1 MTQKQ
6 VDGLESDATKR
17 IEAIN
22 FLLST
27 VCVSICLPA
36 AIGRKDAGIDHT
48 QYAAGY
54 AAYHARCEEADRVS
68 GDWEEGAGCVSELQH
83 MTLKGSSD
91 LM

>member
-1 MTQKQ
+1 MGSETDLGSLYNVPTISMQTMTQKQ

-36 AIGRKDAGIDHT
+36 AIGRKDA
-48 QYAAGY
+48 
-54 AAYHARCEEADRVS
+54 EN
-68 GDWEEGAGCVSELQH
+68 
-83 MTLKGSSD
+83 
-91 LM
+91 